1 MLLIYFRALSKM
13 SIVHSTFASIAN
25 QLTRTVET
33 EAIVLENVVEIVRD
47 MRLSGCI
54 LLSQLWYMVI
64 VGVSLPCCCSRA
76 SVNGPEWVLL
86 TACRVNS
93 CLEAVPEEHH
103 NIHQLMAAAGSHRSP
118 LTTILTNAQTAFTRV
133 VCKSCCQSLSNNILA
148 DTAWEVPVVV

>member
-54 LLSQLWYMVI
+54 LLSQ
-64 VGVSLPCCCSRA
+64 S
-76 SVNGPEWVLL
+76 
-86 TACRVNS
+86 
-93 CLEAVPEEHH
+93 
-103 NIHQLMAAAGSHRSP
+103 
-118 LTTILTNAQTAFTRV
+118 
-133 VCKSCCQSLSNNILA
+133 
-148 DTAWEVPVVV
+148 